1 MENKNQKRFVLVHGL
16 CHGAWSWYKVKPIL
30 EAAGHTVTAVN
41 LAASGIN
48 TTRLEEI
55 QTLEDYCKPLLDVLS
70 SADEDKVVLVAH
82 SMGGISAAFA
92 TDIFPHKIS
101 AIVFVTSF
109 MPDTTN
115 PPAYVFK
122 NMMASISEQDWL
134 DTVLG
139 SYGRTD
145 HPLQFALFGPK
156 FLVKHL
162 YQLSPVQDL
171 ELAKMLLRVNPSV
184 TDNLAGTRS
193 FTEEGYGSVTR
204 IYIICGEDNV
214 VRDYYQRWMINNFPV
229 KEVMEIKDADHMPM
243 FSKPQELCA
252 LLLEI
257 ADKYAEEK
265 LEI

>member
-1 MENKNQKRFVLVHGL
+1 MEMENKNQKRFVLVHGL

-30 EAAGHTVTAVN
+30 EAASHTVTAVN

-70 SADEDKVVLVAH
+70 SADEEKVVLVAH

-92 TDIFPHKIS
+92 ADIFPHKIS

-145 HPLQFALFGPK
+145 HP
-156 FLVKHL
+156 
-162 YQLSPVQDL
+162 
-171 ELAKMLLRVNPSV
+171 
-184 TDNLAGTRS
+184 
-193 FTEEGYGSVTR
+193 
-204 IYIICGEDNV
+204 
-214 VRDYYQRWMINNFPV
+214 
-229 KEVMEIKDADHMPM
+229 EVEP
-243 FSKPQELCA
+243 EV
-252 LLLEI
+252 
-257 ADKYAEEK
+257 
-265 LEI
+265 

>member
-55 QTLEDYCKPLLDVLS
+55 QTLHDYCKPLLDVLS

-122 NMMASISEQDWL
+122 N
-134 DTVLG
+134 
-139 SYGRTD
+139 
-145 HPLQFALFGPK
+145 
-156 FLVKHL
+156 
-162 YQLSPVQDL
+162 VQ
-171 ELAKMLLRVNPSV
+171 
-184 TDNLAGTRS
+184 
-193 FTEEGYGSVTR
+193 
-204 IYIICGEDNV
+204 
-214 VRDYYQRWMINNFPV
+214 
-229 KEVMEIKDADHMPM
+229 
-243 FSKPQELCA
+243 
-252 LLLEI
+252 
-257 ADKYAEEK
+257 
-265 LEI
+265 